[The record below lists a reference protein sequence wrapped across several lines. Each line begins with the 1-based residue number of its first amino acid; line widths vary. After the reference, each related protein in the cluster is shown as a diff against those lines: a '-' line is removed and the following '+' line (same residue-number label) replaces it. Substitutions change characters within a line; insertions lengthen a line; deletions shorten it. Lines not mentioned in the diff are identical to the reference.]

1 MAKTFVLHDESVN
14 TRGFRMLTS
23 GANLE
28 EFIKNP
34 VMLLNHNDWAMP
46 IGRWENIRKEDGKIL
61 ADAVFDEADER
72 AREVSRKVEGNF
84 IRMASIGAWPPEE
97 TSDAFDLMIHGQ
109 SLPTVTKWTVR
120 EASIVTI
127 GSNHNALCFYDR
139 QSKQPISL
147 KDEKDVIRLMD
158 NTNHKTSNKMSI
170 LATLLK
176 LSDGATEAD
185 YVSAVQRVI
194 SDNDRL
200 KQENVTL
207 KDAVDK
213 AAKERKEN
221 EKKQAIVLVDAAV
234 KEGRIDANG
243 KDTYLAL
250 FDKDFAS
257 ASAALAAIPKR
268 AGVAAQI
275 AGASQTVDL
284 GDWKNKTW
292 EELDKADKLV
302 ELRDQ
307 YPDLYDQK
315 FEQRF
320 GVKPKK

>member
-46 IGRWENIRKEDGKIL
+46 IGRWENIRKEGGKIL

-158 NTNHKTSNKMSI
+158 NTNHKNSNKMNI
-170 LATLLK
+170 LASVLK

-185 YVSAVQRVI
+185 CVSAVQRII

-213 AAKERKEN
+213 ASRERKEN
-221 EKKQAIVLVDAAV
+221 EKKQAIVLVDTAV
-234 KEGRIDANG
+234 KEGRIDATG
-243 KDTYLAL
+243 KNTYLAL

-275 AGASQTVDL
+275 AGASQSVDL

-307 YPDLYDQK
+307 FPDLYDQK

>member
-46 IGRWENIRKEDGKIL
+46 IGRWENIRKEGGKIL

-185 YVSAVQRVI
+185 CVSAVQRVI

-221 EKKQAIVLVDAAV
+221 EKKQAVVLVDAAV

>member
-23 GANLE
+23 GANLD

-46 IGRWENIRKEDGKIL
+46 IGRWENIRKEGGKIL
-61 ADAVFDEADER
+61 ADAVFDDADER

-147 KDEKDVIRLMD
+147 KDENDVIRLMD
-158 NTNHKTSNKMSI
+158 NTNHKKSNKMNI
-170 LATLLK
+170 LASVLK

-185 YVSAVQRVI
+185 CVSAVQRIV
-194 SDNDRL
+194 SDNERL
-200 KQENVTL
+200 KSENVTL

-213 AAKERKEN
+213 AAQDRKEN
-221 EKKQAIVLVDAAV
+221 EKRQAIVLVDAAV

-268 AGVAAQI
+268 VGVAAQI
-275 AGASQTVDL
+275 AGSSQSVDL

-307 YPDLYDQK
+307 YPDLYDHK